1 MRFFLDTANLDE
13 IRQGVEWGVLAG
25 VTTNPTLVSRE
36 GVDFPTRIRE
46 IADLVDGPVSAE
58 VLSTSTDAMILEA
71 RRLFALAP
79 NVVVKVPMIPAG
91 IAAAR
96 ALYQEGIP
104 TNVTLVFSP
113 QQALLAAAAG
123 ATYVSPFVGRLDDI
137 GEDGSG
143 LVRDIVEIFDV
154 QGIQAQVIAASLRHP
169 RHVFEAALYGAHIAT
184 VPFKVL
190 EQMFHHPLTD
200 SGLKKFLADWE
211 VQKKSHGG

>member
-25 VTTNPTLVSRE
+25 VTTNPTLVARE

-58 VLSTSTDAMILEA
+58 VLSTYTDAMILEA

-200 SGLKKFLADWE
+200 SGLKKFLADWA

>member
-13 IRQGVEWGVLAG
+13 IRQGVEWGVLSG
-25 VTTNPTLVSRE
+25 VTTNPTLVARE
-36 GVDFPTRIRE
+36 GVDFQTRIRE
-46 IADLVDGPVSAE
+46 IASIVEGPISAE

-71 RRLFALAP
+71 RRLFSLAP
-79 NVVVKVPMIPAG
+79 NVVVKIPMIPEGMGAV
-91 IAAAR
+91 R

-123 ATYVSPFVGRLDDI
+123 ASYVSPFVGRLDDI

-154 QGIQAQVIAASLRHP
+154 QGIQTQVIAASLRHT
-169 RHVFEAALYGAHIAT
+169 RHVFEAALYGAHVAT
-184 VPFKVL
+184 VPYKVL

-200 SGLKKFLADWE
+200 IGLKKFLADWE

>member
-13 IRQGVEWGVLAG
+13 IRQGVEWGVVAG
-25 VTTNPTLVSRE
+25 VTTNPSLIAKE
-36 GVDFPTRIRE
+36 GVEFPSRIRE
-46 IADLVDGPVSAE
+46 IAALVEGPVSAE
-58 VLSTSTDAMILEA
+58 VLSTSTDAMVLEA
-71 RRLFALAP
+71 RRLFSLAP
-79 NVVVKVPMIPAG
+79 NVVVKVPMIPEG
-91 IAAAR
+91 IAAVR
-96 ALYQEGIP
+96 ALCQEGIP

-154 QGIQAQVIAASLRHP
+154 QGIQTQVIAASLRHP
-169 RHVFEAALYGAHIAT
+169 RYVFEAALYGAHVAT
-184 VPFKVL
+184 VPFRVL

>member
-1 MRFFLDTANLDE
+1 
-13 IRQGVEWGVLAG
+13 
-25 VTTNPTLVSRE
+25 
-36 GVDFPTRIRE
+36 
-46 IADLVDGPVSAE
+46 
-58 VLSTSTDAMILEA
+58 MILEA
-71 RRLFALAP
+71 RRLFSLAP
-79 NVVVKVPMIPAG
+79 NVVVKVPMIPEG

-154 QGIQAQVIAASLRHP
+154 QGIQTQVIAASLRHP
-169 RHVFEAALYGAHIAT
+169 RHVFEAALYGAHVAT
-184 VPFKVL
+184 VPFRVL

>member
-25 VTTNPTLVSRE
+25 VTTNPSLIAKE
-36 GVDFPTRIRE
+36 GVEFPSRIRE
-46 IADLVDGPVSAE
+46 IAALVEGPVSAE
-58 VLSTSTDAMILEA
+58 VLSTSTDAMVLEA
-71 RRLFALAP
+71 RRLFSLAP
-79 NVVVKVPMIPAG
+79 NVVVKVPMIPEG
-91 IAAAR
+91 IAAVR
-96 ALYQEGIP
+96 ALCQEGIP

-154 QGIQAQVIAASLRHP
+154 QGIQTQVIAASLRHP
-169 RHVFEAALYGAHIAT
+169 RHVFEAALYGAHVAT
-184 VPFKVL
+184 VPFRVL

>member
-46 IADLVDGPVSAE
+46 IAELVDGPVSAE

>member
-13 IRQGVEWGVLAG
+13 IRQGVEWGVVAG
-25 VTTNPTLVSRE
+25 VTTNPSLIAKE
-36 GVDFPTRIRE
+36 GVEFSSRIRE
-46 IADLVDGPVSAE
+46 IATLVEGPVSAE
-58 VLSTSTDAMILEA
+58 VVSTSTDAMVLEA
-71 RRLFALAP
+71 RRLFSLAP
-79 NVVVKVPMIPAG
+79 NVVVKVPMIPEG
-91 IAAAR
+91 IAAVR
-96 ALYQEGIP
+96 ALCQEGIP

-154 QGIQAQVIAASLRHP
+154 QGIQTQVIAASLRHP
-169 RHVFEAALYGAHIAT
+169 RHVFEAALYGAHVAT
-184 VPFKVL
+184 VPFRVL

>member
-1 MRFFLDTANLDE
+1 MKFFLDTANLDE
-13 IRQGVEWGVLAG
+13 IRQGVEWGVVAG
-25 VTTNPTLVSRE
+25 VTTNPTLVARE
-36 GVDFPTRIRE
+36 GVDFPSRIRE
-46 IADLVDGPVSAE
+46 IAALVEGPVSAE

-71 RRLFALAP
+71 RRLFAIAP

-91 IAAAR
+91 MGAVR

-113 QQALLAAAAG
+113 QQALLAASAG

-154 QGIQAQVIAASLRHP
+154 QGIQTQVIAASLRHP
-169 RHVFEAALYGAHIAT
+169 RHVFEAAVYGAHIAT
-184 VPFKVL
+184 LPYKVL

-200 SGLKKFLADWE
+200 SGLKKFLSDWE

>member
-25 VTTNPTLVSRE
+25 VTTNPTLVARE

-46 IADLVDGPVSAE
+46 IASLVEGPVSAE

-79 NVVVKVPMIPAG
+79 NVVVKIPMIASG
-91 IAAAR
+91 MAAVR

-113 QQALLAAAAG
+113 QQALLAATAG

-154 QGIQAQVIAASLRHP
+154 QGIQTQVIAASLRHP
-169 RHVFEAALYGAHIAT
+169 RHVFEAALYGAHVAT
-184 VPFKVL
+184 VPYKVL

>member
-1 MRFFLDTANLDE
+1 MRFFLDTTNLDE
-13 IRQGVEWGVLAG
+13 IRQGVEWGVLSG
-25 VTTNPTLVSRE
+25 VTTNPTLVARE
-36 GVDFPTRIRE
+36 GVDFQTRIRE
-46 IADLVDGPVSAE
+46 IASIVEGPISAE

-71 RRLFALAP
+71 RRLFSLAP
-79 NVVVKVPMIPAG
+79 NVVVKIPMIPEGMGAV
-91 IAAAR
+91 R

-123 ATYVSPFVGRLDDI
+123 ASYVSPFVGRLDDI

-154 QGIQAQVIAASLRHP
+154 QGIQTQVIAASLRHT
-169 RHVFEAALYGAHIAT
+169 RHVFEAALYGAHVAT

>member
-13 IRQGVEWGVLAG
+13 IRQGVEWGVVAG
-25 VTTNPTLVSRE
+25 VTTNPSLIAKE
-36 GVDFPTRIRE
+36 GVEFPSRIRE
-46 IADLVDGPVSAE
+46 IAALVEGPVSAE
-58 VLSTSTDAMILEA
+58 VLSTSTDAMVLEA
-71 RRLFALAP
+71 RRLFSLAP
-79 NVVVKVPMIPAG
+79 NVVVKVPMIPEG
-91 IAAAR
+91 IAAVR
-96 ALYQEGIP
+96 ALCQEGIP

-154 QGIQAQVIAASLRHP
+154 QGIQTQVIAASLRHP
-169 RHVFEAALYGAHIAT
+169 RHVFEAALYGAHVAT
-184 VPFKVL
+184 VPFRVL

-200 SGLKKFLADWE
+200 SGLQKFLADWE

>member
-25 VTTNPTLVSRE
+25 VTTNPSLIAKE
-36 GVDFPTRIRE
+36 GVEFPSRIRE
-46 IADLVDGPVSAE
+46 IAALVEGPVSAE
-58 VLSTSTDAMILEA
+58 VLSTSTDAMVLEA
-71 RRLFALAP
+71 RRLFSLAP
-79 NVVVKVPMIPAG
+79 NVVVKVPMIPEG
-91 IAAAR
+91 IAAVR
-96 ALYQEGIP
+96 ALCQEGIP

-154 QGIQAQVIAASLRHP
+154 QGIQTQVIAASLRHP
-169 RHVFEAALYGAHIAT
+169 RHVFEAALYGAHVAT
-184 VPFKVL
+184 VPFRVL

-200 SGLKKFLADWE
+200 SGLQKFLADWE

>member
-13 IRQGVEWGVLAG
+13 IRQGVEWGVVAG
-25 VTTNPTLVSRE
+25 VTTNPSLIAKE
-36 GVDFPTRIRE
+36 GVEFPSRIRE
-46 IADLVDGPVSAE
+46 IAALVEGPVSAE
-58 VLSTSTDAMILEA
+58 VLSTSTDAMVLEA
-71 RRLFALAP
+71 RRLFSLAP
-79 NVVVKVPMIPAG
+79 NVVVKVPMIPEG
-91 IAAAR
+91 IAAVR
-96 ALYQEGIP
+96 ALCQEGIP

-154 QGIQAQVIAASLRHP
+154 QGIQTQVIAASLRHP
-169 RHVFEAALYGAHIAT
+169 RHVFEAALYGAHVAT
-184 VPFKVL
+184 VPFRVL

>member
-25 VTTNPTLVSRE
+25 VTTNPTLVARE
-36 GVDFPTRIRE
+36 GVDFPARIRE
-46 IADLVDGPVSAE
+46 IAELVEGPVSAE

-71 RRLFALAP
+71 RRLFAIAP
-79 NVVVKVPMIPAG
+79 NIVVKVPMIPAG
-91 IAAAR
+91 IAAVR

-123 ATYVSPFVGRLDDI
+123 ATFVSPFVGRLDDI

-169 RHVFEAALYGAHIAT
+169 RHVFEAALYGAHVAT

-200 SGLKKFLADWE
+200 SGLKKFLSDWE

>member
-1 MRFFLDTANLDE
+1 
-13 IRQGVEWGVLAG
+13 
-25 VTTNPTLVSRE
+25 
-36 GVDFPTRIRE
+36 
-46 IADLVDGPVSAE
+46 
-58 VLSTSTDAMILEA
+58 MILEA

-79 NVVVKVPMIPAG
+79 NVVVKIPMIPAG
-91 IAAAR
+91 IAAVR
-96 ALYQEGIP
+96 ALYEEGIP

-123 ATYVSPFVGRLDDI
+123 ATYASPFVGRLDDI

-143 LVRDIVEIFDV
+143 LVRDIVEIYDV
-154 QGIQAQVIAASLRHP
+154 QGIQTQVIAASLRHP
-169 RHVFEAALYGAHIAT
+169 RHVFEAALYGAHVAT

-200 SGLKKFLADWE
+200 SGLKKFLEDWE

>member
-25 VTTNPTLVSRE
+25 VTTNPTLVARE

-58 VLSTSTDAMILEA
+58 VLSISTDAMILEA

-169 RHVFEAALYGAHIAT
+169 RHVFEAALYGAHVAT

>member
-25 VTTNPTLVSRE
+25 VTTNPTLVARE

-58 VLSTSTDAMILEA
+58 VLSTYTDAMILEA

-154 QGIQAQVIAASLRHP
+154 QGI
-169 RHVFEAALYGAHIAT
+169 
-184 VPFKVL
+184 
-190 EQMFHHPLTD
+190 
-200 SGLKKFLADWE
+200 
-211 VQKKSHGG
+211 